1 MLETN
6 ATLPESLLDLV
17 DVIDVVSM
25 DIKLPEHFSTKEEWL
40 SVYENELKS
49 IGIME
54 DNNLKYYIKMVV
66 SPTTP
71 VKIIEDILKD
81 LDAVVTDDV
90 EVVVQ
95 PVSPMSLWDSKK
107 NLFTISE
114 LVGKHFKVS
123 IIPQIH
129 KYMEIE

>member
-17 DVIDVVSM
+17 DVIDMVSM

-81 LDAVVTDDV
+81 LDAIVSDDV

-114 LVGKHFKVS
+114 LVGKHFRVS